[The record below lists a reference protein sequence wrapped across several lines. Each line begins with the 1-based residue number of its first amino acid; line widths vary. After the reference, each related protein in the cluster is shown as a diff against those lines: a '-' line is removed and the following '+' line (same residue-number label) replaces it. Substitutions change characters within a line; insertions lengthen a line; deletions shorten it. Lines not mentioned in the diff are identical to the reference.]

1 MRKLNAI
8 GRSEL
13 VAAPGRRHLRASSRS
28 WRRLVHWGTLA
39 LWALVVI
46 VRCPLPGIAQT
57 QGCLPNTPNYPC
69 AYVANFGDHTVSAL
83 STSTNSAVDT
93 IHVSGVPFS
102 TAVTPDNLYLY
113 VGVNE
118 APGVVVVP
126 TKTNTPMPPIP
137 VTDAPFSIAITHK
150 ISSSGES
157 AYLAEYSGRS
167 VEVINTLTNAVSP
180 VTPTGTIFQSPYWIT
195 ITPDDSHAYVTDTYF
210 NGDGKQ
216 VACLDE
222 IDLSTNTAKFLLE
235 LPGPITP
242 NPDPGSV
249 VVTPDAK
256 HAYISSEACA
266 DPPTCDNWDAQVT
279 VVDLVNQVIASIP
292 ITDSQG
298 NPVQLDPGAFTRIAI
313 APDGG
318 HVYATFQVGPGGVDD
333 PLNSVYV
340 IDTSTNTV
348 VQTLTVGKQPF
359 PVASTPDGKFVYVGN
374 YQGNSLSVI
383 STKDYSVGGP
393 LPVGEGPI
401 DIAIMPNLPPACAV
415 SVSPTSGVAPLL
427 VSATAS
433 CSDPENDI
441 TVTTI
446 YWGDGTSTPGTS
458 GTHTYTD
465 PGTYSVTASA
475 TDISGQIGTSPAQQV
490 QVSLPSPPT
499 CAPVV
504 QSISSLYSISVTAN
518 CTPSGTIV
526 SITIDW
532 GDGKPP
538 ASGSSA
544 DHTYDS
550 AGTYTVTVSATDEF
564 KQVGSKSLPVVLVAP
579 PPPGTA
585 GQQTTLTF
593 SVPAGTPASTFEC
606 TNAIGPDGSLIS
618 DLSTVGI
625 GCTFSS
631 TNNPN
636 QVSLTI
642 TTTGGG
648 LAVLHRPHMSTF
660 STSLAFWMPFP
671 AIVLLGSGV
680 LGCGSKRNALRRWVT
695 IGLVMVFLA
704 MLVSC
709 GGGFTPRPPQRLT
722 TPPGT
727 YYMTAVSTDPITGFQ
742 QLSLIVPLTVT
753 GP

>member
-28 WRRLVHWGTLA
+28 WRRLLHWGMLA
-39 LWALVVI
+39 LWALVVV
-46 VRCPLPGIAQT
+46 VRSPLPGIAQT
-57 QGCLPNTPNYPC
+57 QGCVPNTPNYPC
-69 AYVANFGDHTVSAL
+69 LYVANIGDGTVSAL
-83 STSTNSAVDT
+83 STSTNGPVATIPVD
-93 IHVSGVPFS
+93 GAPNS

-113 VGVNE
+113 IGVE
-118 APGVVVVP
+118 QPSGPSVVVLSTPTNTP
-126 TKTNTPMPPIP
+126 TKTIP
-137 VTDAPFSIAITHK
+137 VSGVPNFIAITHK
-150 ISSSGES
+150 ILESGES
-157 AYLAEYSGRS
+157 AYLAEPAGGR
-167 VEVINTLTNAVSP
+167 VEVINTLTNTVGQ
-180 VTPTGTIFQSPYWIT
+180 VTPIGSIFQFPYWIA
-195 ITPDDSHAYVTDTYF
+195 IAPDDSRAYVTD
-210 NGDGKQ
+210 NCGPSG
-216 VACLDE
+216 VNCLDK
-222 IDLSTNTAKFLLE
+222 IDLSTNTATFLID
-235 LPGPITP
+235 LPGPID
-242 NPDPGSV
+242 NPGSI
-249 VVTPDAK
+249 VVTPDVK
-256 HAYISSEACA
+256 YAYISSQTCA
-266 DPPTCDNWDAQVT
+266 NPPVCDTWDAQVT
-279 VVDLVNQVIASIP
+279 VVDLSIPELGQPIP
-292 ITDSQG
+292 ITDMQG
-298 NPVQLDPGAFTRIAI
+298 QPVQLDPMVYTRIAI
-313 APDGG
+313 TPDG
-318 HVYATFQVGPGGVDD
+318 HYVYATFQVDVHGT
-333 PLNSVYV
+333 PLDFVYV
-340 IDTSTNTV
+340 IDTSTNKV
-348 VQTLTVGKQPF
+348 VQAPTVGTQPF
-359 PVASTPDGKFVYVGN
+359 PVASTPDGKYVYVGN
-374 YQGNSLSVI
+374 YQDNTLSVI
-383 STKDYSVGGP
+383 STQDYSVGGP
-393 LPVGEGPI
+393 LPVGEGPV

-415 SVSPTSGVAPLL
+415 SVSPPSGVAPLL

-490 QVSLPSPPT
+490 LVSLPSPPT

-564 KQVGSKSLPVVLVAP
+564 KQVGSKSLPVVLAAP

-625 GCTFSS
+625 GCSFSS